1 MTEPGGAN
9 ESRGPSG
16 LAARIEAV
24 RGRIERA
31 ARAAGRDPASIRLVA
46 VSKRHPAS
54 AVREAHRLGLR
65 AFGENYAQE
74 LVSKAGETSDLADV
88 EWHMIG
94 HLQTNKARLLAPVVG
109 TIHTIDST
117 YVAAELGKRAE
128 KLGRAVRALIEVNVA
143 GDAAKSGCS
152 PSELAGVIDAV
163 RASPALELRGLM
175 TMPPYSDDAESARRF
190 FAGLRALRTL
200 HGGADALPELS
211 MGMSHDLEVAIAE
224 GATMVRIGTAIFGER
239 PT

>member
-1 MTEPGGAN
+1 M
-9 ESRGPSG
+9 SD
-16 LAARIEAV
+16 IEARVAAV
-24 RGRIERA
+24 RERVERA
-31 ARAAGRDPASIRLVA
+31 ARAAGRDPESVRIVA
-46 VSKRHPAS
+46 VSKRQPAA

-74 LVSKAGETSDLADV
+74 LVAKAGETSDLDGV

-94 HLQTNKARLLAPVVG
+94 HLQTNKARLVAPVVG
-109 TIHTIDST
+109 TIHSVDSVH
-117 YVAAELGKRAE
+117 VAAELGKRVA
-128 KLGRAVRALIEVNVA
+128 KLGRSVRVLIEVNVA
-143 GDAAKSGCS
+143 KDDAKTGCS
-152 PSELAGVIDAV
+152 PSELAEVMDAV

-175 TMPPYSDDAESARRF
+175 TMPPYADDPETARPF

-200 HGGADALPELS
+200 HGGAGALPELS

-224 GATMVRIGTAIFGER
+224 GATMVRVGTALFGER

>member
-1 MTEPGGAN
+1 MTE
-9 ESRGPSG
+9 
-16 LAARIEAV
+16 IETRVAAV
-24 RGRIERA
+24 RERVERA
-31 ARAAGRDPASIRLVA
+31 ARAAGREPASVRIVA
-46 VSKRHPAS
+46 VSKRQPAS
-54 AVREAHRLGLR
+54 AVREAHRHGLR

-74 LVSKAGETSDLADV
+74 LVAKAGETSDLAGV

-94 HLQTNKARLLAPVVG
+94 HLQTNKARLVAPVVAMV
-109 TIHTIDST
+109 HSVDSI
-117 YVAAELGKRAE
+117 YVAAELGKRVA
-128 KLGRAVRALIEVNVA
+128 KLGRAVRVLVEVNVA
-143 GDAAKSGCS
+143 GDAAKTGCS
-152 PSELAGVIDAV
+152 PSELAPILDAI

-175 TMPPYSDDAESARRF
+175 TMPPYADDPEAARPF

-224 GATMVRIGTAIFGER
+224 GATMVRVGTALFGER